1 MSCFPFAWLHDLH
14 KIKCRQLWTWKT
26 DHSQTLE
33 IDPQASRILLQEN
46 ALQWMETLVINVKQ
60 TLIYNIVCELY
71 VILQLISCCC
81 WKNFIDLNL
90 RNEPNKQRI
99 IFFLTHSKNWFM
111 LVFFFFYFTLE
122 NWRAIILL
130 DHILFVPQ
138 FQSPLLFSN
147 KMICFLLQFS
157 SNYSLKSL
165 ISYQNNAKFKNY
177 IGLLWK
183 A

>member
-33 IDPQASRILLQEN
+33 IDPQASRFLLQEN

-99 IFFLTHSKNWFM
+99 IFFLTQK
-111 LVFFFFYFTLE
+111 LIYVVVFFLLYTRKLKSYYFA
-122 NWRAIILL
+122 WSCFI
-130 DHILFVPQ
+130 VPQ

-147 KMICFLLQFS
+147 NMICFLLQFS

>member
-111 LVFFFFYFTLE
+111 LCFFFLLYTRKLKSYYFA
-122 NWRAIILL
+122 WSCFI
-130 DHILFVPQ
+130 VPQ

-147 KMICFLLQFS
+147 NMICFLLQFS